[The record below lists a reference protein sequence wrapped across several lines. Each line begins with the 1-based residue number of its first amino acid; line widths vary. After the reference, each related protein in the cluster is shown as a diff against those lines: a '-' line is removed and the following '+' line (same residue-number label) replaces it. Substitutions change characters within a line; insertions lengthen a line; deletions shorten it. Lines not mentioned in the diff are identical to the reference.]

1 MSRQLYFEC
10 ASGISGDMTV
20 AALLDLG
27 ADEKTLRETLGT
39 LPIEEPYEIHIS
51 RVKKSS
57 LDVCDFL
64 VKLPQDGEFL
74 DHDMEYLHGHLHEHD
89 HEHESEAAHD
99 HGHDHDHDHDHD
111 HSHDRHDHDYGHTH
125 SHGHEHDHSHTHAHA
140 HGRGPDEIRGI
151 FAASSMTDGAKAI
164 ANRILQVLAEA
175 EAAVHGTDVSLVH
188 FHEAGAVDSI
198 IDIAATAIC
207 LDNLAVDGVIFT
219 ELCEGHG
226 SVRCQHG
233 LLPIPVPAVTK
244 IATAHGLKFR
254 FLPVEGELV
263 TPTGAAI
270 AAATITSDTLP
281 AAMKILGCGMGAGKR
296 SYDVPEILR
305 VFLVETPEED
315 GAENFRKKDVIWKL
329 ETNVDDCTGETLGYV
344 MEQLFAAGARDVNY
358 TPVFMKKNRPAYE
371 LHVICDAKDVPRME
385 EIIFRETTTVG
396 IRRMP
401 MERTVLSREVRRI
414 ETSLGEAVVKVC
426 PVGDEE
432 KIYPEYES
440 AAKIARAR
448 HLPLQKVY
456 DTVKKESEE
465 R

>member
-27 ADEKTLRETLGT
+27 ADEQVLRKTLGT

-64 VKLPQDGEFL
+64 VELPQDGEFL
-74 DHDMEYLHGHLHEHD
+74 DHDMEYLHGHLHEH
-89 HEHESEAAHD
+89 
-99 HGHDHDHDHDHD
+99 GHDHDHTHGHDHT
-111 HSHDRHDHDYGHTH
+111 HPHT
-125 SHGHEHDHSHTHAHA
+125 HA
-140 HGRGPDEIRGI
+140 HGRGPEEIREI

-207 LDNLAVDGVIFT
+207 LDNLAVEGVIFT
-219 ELCEGHG
+219 EMCEGHG

-244 IATAHGLKFR
+244 IASAHGLKFR

-270 AAATITSDTLP
+270 AAATATSDVLP
-281 AAMKILGCGMGAGKR
+281 ASMKILGCGMGAGKR

-305 VFLVETPEED
+305 VFLVETPEDD
-315 GAENFRKKDVIWKL
+315 GAKDLGKDVIWKL
-329 ETNVDDCTGETLGYV
+329 ETNVDDCTGEELGYV

-371 LHVICDAKDVPRME
+371 LHVICDEECVPRME
-385 EIIFRETTTVG
+385 EIIFRETTTIG
-396 IRRMP
+396 IRRIP
-401 MERTVLSREVRRI
+401 MERTVLSREVRSV
-414 ETSLGEAVVKVC
+414 ETSLGTAGIKVC
-426 PVGDEE
+426 SVGGEE

-440 AAKIARAR
+440 MAKIAREWN
-448 HLPLQKVY
+448 LPLRQVY
-456 DTVKKESEE
+456 DTVKEESEGK
-465 R
+465 

>member
-74 DHDMEYLHGHLHEHD
+74 DHDMEYLHGHL
-89 HEHESEAAHD
+89 
-99 HGHDHDHDHDHD
+99 
-111 HSHDRHDHDYGHTH
+111 
-125 SHGHEHDHSHTHAHA
+125 HEHDHSHTHAHA

-270 AAATITSDTLP
+270 AAATIASDTLP

-385 EIIFRETTTVG
+385 EIIFRETTTIG

>member
-27 ADEKTLRETLGT
+27 ADEQVLRKTLGT

-64 VKLPQDGEFL
+64 VELPQDGEFL
-74 DHDMEYLHGHLHEHD
+74 DHDMEFLHGHLHEHGHD
-89 HEHESEAAHD
+89 HETEGAHEYEHE
-99 HGHDHDHDHDHD
+99 HDHDHDHTHGHD
-111 HSHDRHDHDYGHTH
+111 HTHPHT
-125 SHGHEHDHSHTHAHA
+125 HA
-140 HGRGPDEIRGI
+140 HGRGPEEIREI

-207 LDNLAVDGVIFT
+207 LDNLAVEGVIFT
-219 ELCEGHG
+219 EMCEGHG

-244 IATAHGLKFR
+244 IASAHGLKFR

-270 AAATITSDTLP
+270 AAATATSDVLP
-281 AAMKILGCGMGAGKR
+281 ASMKILGCGMGAGKR

-305 VFLVETPEED
+305 VFLVETPEDD
-315 GAENFRKKDVIWKL
+315 GAKDLGKDVIWKL
-329 ETNVDDCTGETLGYV
+329 ETNVDDCTGEELGYV

-371 LHVICDAKDVPRME
+371 LHVICDEECVPRME
-385 EIIFRETTTVG
+385 EIIFRETTTIG
-396 IRRMP
+396 IRRIP
-401 MERTVLSREVRRI
+401 MERTVLSREVRSV
-414 ETSLGEAVVKVC
+414 ETSLGTAGIKVC
-426 PVGDEE
+426 SVGGEE

-440 AAKIARAR
+440 MAKIARER
-448 HLPLQKVY
+448 NLPLRQVY
-456 DTVKKESEE
+456 DTVKEESEGK
-465 R
+465 

>member
-27 ADEKTLRETLGT
+27 ADEQVLRKTLGT

-64 VKLPQDGEFL
+64 VELPQDGEFL
-74 DHDMEYLHGHLHEHD
+74 DHDMEYLHGHLHEH
-89 HEHESEAAHD
+89 
-99 HGHDHDHDHDHD
+99 GHDHTHP
-111 HSHDRHDHDYGHTH
+111 HT
-125 SHGHEHDHSHTHAHA
+125 HA
-140 HGRGPDEIRGI
+140 HGRGPEEIREI

-207 LDNLAVDGVIFT
+207 LDNLAVEGVIFT
-219 ELCEGHG
+219 EMCEGHG

-244 IATAHGLKFR
+244 IASAHGLKFR

-270 AAATITSDTLP
+270 AAATATSDVLP
-281 AAMKILGCGMGAGKR
+281 ASMKILGCGMGAGKR

-305 VFLVETPEED
+305 VFLVETPEDD
-315 GAENFRKKDVIWKL
+315 GAKDLGKDVIWKL
-329 ETNVDDCTGETLGYV
+329 ETNVDDCTGEELGYV

-371 LHVICDAKDVPRME
+371 LHVICDEECVPRME
-385 EIIFRETTTVG
+385 EIIFRETTTIG
-396 IRRMP
+396 IRRIP
-401 MERTVLSREVRRI
+401 MERTVLSREVRSV
-414 ETSLGEAVVKVC
+414 ETSLGTAGIKVC
-426 PVGDEE
+426 SVGEEE

-440 AAKIARAR
+440 MAKIARER
-448 HLPLQKVY
+448 NLPLRQVY
-456 DTVKKESEE
+456 DTVKEESEGK
-465 R
+465 

>member
-27 ADEKTLRETLGT
+27 ADEQVLRKTLGT

-64 VKLPQDGEFL
+64 VELPQDGEFF
-74 DHDMEYLHGHLHEHD
+74 DHDMEYLHGHLHEH
-89 HEHESEAAHD
+89 
-99 HGHDHDHDHDHD
+99 GHDHTHP
-111 HSHDRHDHDYGHTH
+111 HT
-125 SHGHEHDHSHTHAHA
+125 HA
-140 HGRGPDEIRGI
+140 HGRGPEEIREI

-207 LDNLAVDGVIFT
+207 LDNLAVEGVIFT
-219 ELCEGHG
+219 EMCEGHG

-244 IATAHGLKFR
+244 IASAHGLKFR

-270 AAATITSDTLP
+270 AAATATSDVLP
-281 AAMKILGCGMGAGKR
+281 ASMKILGCGMGAGKR

-305 VFLVETPEED
+305 VFLVETPEDD
-315 GAENFRKKDVIWKL
+315 GAKDLGKDVIWKL
-329 ETNVDDCTGETLGYV
+329 ETNVDDCTGEELGYV

-371 LHVICDAKDVPRME
+371 LHVICDEECVPRME
-385 EIIFRETTTVG
+385 EIIFRETTTIG
-396 IRRMP
+396 IRRIP
-401 MERTVLSREVRRI
+401 MERTVLSREVRSV
-414 ETSLGEAVVKVC
+414 ETSLGTAGIKVC
-426 PVGDEE
+426 SVGGEE

-440 AAKIARAR
+440 MAKIARER
-448 HLPLQKVY
+448 NLPLRQVY
-456 DTVKKESEE
+456 DTVKEESEGK
-465 R
+465 

>member
-27 ADEKTLRETLGT
+27 ADEQVLRKTLGT

-64 VKLPQDGEFL
+64 VELPQDGEFL
-74 DHDMEYLHGHLHEHD
+74 DHDMEYLHGHLHEH
-89 HEHESEAAHD
+89 
-99 HGHDHDHDHDHD
+99 GHDHTHP
-111 HSHDRHDHDYGHTH
+111 HT
-125 SHGHEHDHSHTHAHA
+125 HA
-140 HGRGPDEIRGI
+140 HGRGPEEIREI

-207 LDNLAVDGVIFT
+207 LDNLAVEGVIFT
-219 ELCEGHG
+219 EMCEGHG

-244 IATAHGLKFR
+244 IASAHGLKFR

-270 AAATITSDTLP
+270 AAATATSDVLP
-281 AAMKILGCGMGAGKR
+281 ASMKILGCGMGAGKR

-305 VFLVETPEED
+305 VFLVETPEDD
-315 GAENFRKKDVIWKL
+315 GAKDLGKDVIWKL
-329 ETNVDDCTGETLGYV
+329 ETNVDDCTGEELGYV

-371 LHVICDAKDVPRME
+371 LHVICDEECVPRME
-385 EIIFRETTTVG
+385 EIIFRETTTIG
-396 IRRMP
+396 IRRIP
-401 MERTVLSREVRRI
+401 MERTVLSREVRSV
-414 ETSLGEAVVKVC
+414 ETSLGTAGIKVC
-426 PVGDEE
+426 SVGGEE

-440 AAKIARAR
+440 MAKIARER
-448 HLPLQKVY
+448 NLPLRQVY
-456 DTVKKESEE
+456 DTVKEESEGK
-465 R
+465 

>member
-64 VKLPQDGEFL
+64 VKLPRDGEFL

-89 HEHESEAAHD
+89 HDHESEAAHD
-99 HGHDHDHDHDHD
+99 HGHDHDHDH
-111 HSHDRHDHDYGHTH
+111 GHTH

-151 FAASSMTDGAKAI
+151 FEVSSMTDGAKAI

-219 ELCEGHG
+219 ELCEGPRQCALSARAAADSGAGGNKDRHSPRFEIPFSPGGGRAGYPHRRGNRGGDSHIGYVAGIHKDSRVRHG
-226 SVRCQHG
+226 SRQAQLRCAG
-233 LLPIPVPAVTK
+233 DSAGFSGGD
-244 IATAHGLKFR
+244 A
-254 FLPVEGELV
+254 GE
-263 TPTGAAI
+263 
-270 AAATITSDTLP
+270 
-281 AAMKILGCGMGAGKR
+281 
-296 SYDVPEILR
+296 
-305 VFLVETPEED
+305 
-315 GAENFRKKDVIWKL
+315 
-329 ETNVDDCTGETLGYV
+329 
-344 MEQLFAAGARDVNY
+344 
-358 TPVFMKKNRPAYE
+358 
-371 LHVICDAKDVPRME
+371 
-385 EIIFRETTTVG
+385 
-396 IRRMP
+396 
-401 MERTVLSREVRRI
+401 
-414 ETSLGEAVVKVC
+414 
-426 PVGDEE
+426 
-432 KIYPEYES
+432 
-440 AAKIARAR
+440 
-448 HLPLQKVY
+448 
-456 DTVKKESEE
+456 
-465 R
+465 

>member
-27 ADEKTLRETLGT
+27 ADEQVLRKTLGT

-64 VKLPQDGEFL
+64 VELPQDGEFL
-74 DHDMEYLHGHLHEHD
+74 DHDMEYLHGHLHEH
-89 HEHESEAAHD
+89 
-99 HGHDHDHDHDHD
+99 GHDHTHP
-111 HSHDRHDHDYGHTH
+111 HT
-125 SHGHEHDHSHTHAHA
+125 HA
-140 HGRGPDEIRGI
+140 HGRGPEEIREI

-207 LDNLAVDGVIFT
+207 LDNLAVEGVIFT
-219 ELCEGHG
+219 EMCEGHG

-244 IATAHGLKFR
+244 IASAHGLKFR

-270 AAATITSDTLP
+270 AAATATSDVLP
-281 AAMKILGCGMGAGKR
+281 ASMKILGCGMGAGKR

-305 VFLVETPEED
+305 VFLVETPEDD
-315 GAENFRKKDVIWKL
+315 GAKDLGKNVIWKL
-329 ETNVDDCTGETLGYV
+329 ETNVDDCTGEELGYV

-371 LHVICDAKDVPRME
+371 LHVICDEECVPRME
-385 EIIFRETTTVG
+385 EIIFRETTTIG
-396 IRRMP
+396 IRRIP
-401 MERTVLSREVRRI
+401 MERTVLSREVRSV
-414 ETSLGEAVVKVC
+414 ETSLGTAGIKVC
-426 PVGDEE
+426 SVGGEE

-440 AAKIARAR
+440 MAKIARER
-448 HLPLQKVY
+448 NLPLRQVY
-456 DTVKKESEE
+456 DTVKEESEGK
-465 R
+465 

>member
-27 ADEKTLRETLGT
+27 ADEQVLRKTLGT

-64 VKLPQDGEFL
+64 VELPQDGEFL
-74 DHDMEYLHGHLHEHD
+74 DHDMEYLHGHLHEH
-89 HEHESEAAHD
+89 
-99 HGHDHDHDHDHD
+99 GHDHTHP
-111 HSHDRHDHDYGHTH
+111 HT
-125 SHGHEHDHSHTHAHA
+125 HA
-140 HGRGPDEIRGI
+140 HGRGPEEIREI

-207 LDNLAVDGVIFT
+207 LDNLAVEGVIFT
-219 ELCEGHG
+219 EMCEGHG

-244 IATAHGLKFR
+244 IASAHGLKFR

-270 AAATITSDTLP
+270 AAATATSDVLP
-281 AAMKILGCGMGAGKR
+281 ASMKILGCGMGAGKR

-305 VFLVETPEED
+305 VFLVEMPEDD
-315 GAENFRKKDVIWKL
+315 GAKDLGKDVIWKL
-329 ETNVDDCTGETLGYV
+329 ETNVDDCTGEELGYV

-371 LHVICDAKDVPRME
+371 LHVICDEECVPRME
-385 EIIFRETTTVG
+385 EIIFRETTTIG
-396 IRRMP
+396 IRRIP
-401 MERTVLSREVRRI
+401 MERTVLSREVRSV
-414 ETSLGEAVVKVC
+414 ETSLGTAGIKVC
-426 PVGDEE
+426 SVGGEE

-440 AAKIARAR
+440 MAKIARER
-448 HLPLQKVY
+448 NLPLRQVY
-456 DTVKKESEE
+456 DTVKEESEGK
-465 R
+465 